1 MAIQGSR
8 ILDDVLSLCHIEACD
23 RQRQALLDR
32 FGVHLSNY
40 GANPPGPV
48 DLSAR
53 DRAEARLQWETRRR
67 ERICEAM
74 TERAQN
80 G

>member
-1 MAIQGSR
+1 MATRGWR
-8 ILDDVLSLCHIEACD
+8 IPDDVLSLCHIEACD

-32 FGVHLSNY
+32 FGVHQSNY

-48 DLSAR
+48 DLAAR
-53 DRAEARLQWETRRR
+53 DRAEARLLRETRRR
-67 ERICEAM
+67 KRIFEAM
-74 TERAQN
+74 MERARH